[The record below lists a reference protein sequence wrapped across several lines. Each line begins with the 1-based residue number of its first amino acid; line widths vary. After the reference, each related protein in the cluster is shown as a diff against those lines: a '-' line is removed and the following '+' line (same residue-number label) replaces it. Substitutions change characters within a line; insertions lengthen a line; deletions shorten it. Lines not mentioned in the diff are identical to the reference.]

1 MKLNNIMIT
10 VLWISL
16 LAIPPSVQAGNDEV
30 LRGFMGIMQEMQK
43 QSGADADPNSKA
55 IMDAFGKA
63 IDGKNDQRR
72 GKGDRQGKGK
82 GDRQGKGRGQDDRQ
96 GKGRGQDDRQGKGR
110 GQGDRQ
116 GKGRGQGDRQG
127 KGNGRQAG
135 GNKQRR
141 QN

>member
-16 LAIPPSVQAGNDEV
+16 LAIPPSTQAGNDEV
-30 LRGFMGIMQEMQK
+30 LRGFMSIMQEMQK

-63 IDGKNDQRR
+63 MG
-72 GKGDRQGKGK
+72 GKGDRDRQGKGK
-82 GDRQGKGRGQDDRQ
+82 GDRDRQ
-96 GKGRGQDDRQGKGR
+96 GKGKGKGDRDRQGKGKGDR
-110 GQGDRQ
+110 DRQ
-116 GKGRGQGDRQG
+116 GKGKKRQAKGDR
-127 KGNGRQAG
+127 
-135 GNKQRR
+135 QRR